1 MALECGGQKLGFHAL
16 DLIDIFINKIRLEV
30 DKNQFY
36 YHCADRYSTNNY
48 SKVWGR

>member
-1 MALECGGQKLGFHAL
+1 MSLECGGQKLGFHAL

-36 YHCADRYSTNNY
+36 YHYADRYSTNNY
-48 SKVWGR
+48 SKVWGW